1 VKGHK
6 KKMKPPDSAADEL
19 GDWQGLKTSKLL
31 SSCSPETVERYGAFQ
46 SIKHNVDDGPEP
58 PSILSR

>member
-1 VKGHK
+1 
-6 KKMKPPDSAADEL
+6 MKPPDSAADEL

-31 SSCSPETVERYGAFQ
+31 SSCSPETVEHYGAFQ

-58 PSILSR
+58 PSMLSR